1 SLRVA
6 LEKGDQAIAEAR
18 AAVEDLRSTT
28 LIGDEL
34 NQSLTRLMDELVSIV
49 ESTARPSCRVRVEGK
64 SRPLVSTVRDEIQR
78 IAREALRNAF
88 SHSH

>member
-1 SLRVA
+1 
-6 LEKGDQAIAEAR
+6 
-18 AAVEDLRSTT
+18 
-28 LIGDEL
+28 
-34 NQSLTRLMDELVSIV
+34 MDELVSIV

-88 SHSH
+88 SHSHGRTIEAEISYGETTFALRVRDDGVGINTRVL